1 MNENA
6 FHVAIIGGGIGGLTL
21 AQGLT
26 KAGINVSVYERDQAP
41 DARRQGF
48 RVHIDPEGSRA
59 LHECLPGRLWEIF
72 DATGGDFGHGFTFMT
87 EHMRELLALRR
98 DREAAIDDVA
108 RHRSISRITLRH
120 VLLNGLE
127 HRTYFNKRFL
137 HYERSTDGRLQIHF
151 ADGSNARADVL
162 VGADGVN
169 SGVRKQ
175 YLPNADPVDTGVL
188 ALAGKVPLS
197 AGVMAL
203 APPNLLDGP
212 VMVMPPSPCSLF
224 MALWK
229 RSSRAR
235 EPLRRL
241 GIEEPIAGDE
251 DYLIL
256 GFGARPEYLSVNGD
270 ADFVTGAAM
279 KDAMRRMVASWH
291 PNLRKLVEL
300 AEEETMTVT
309 QLRTSLRQAPW
320 KTTAIT
326 LLGDAIHSM
335 TPYRGIGA
343 NVALRDAALLCAKL
357 REVQNDGKPLQ
368 AAIGEYEE
376 AMRDYGFAAVEASRK
391 AMEQAVG
398 ARSKPAFG
406 IFKTAMRVA
415 NAVPVLK
422 RKLIPA

>member
-48 RVHIDPEGSRA
+48 RVHIDPEGSNA

-72 DATGGDFGHGFTFMT
+72 DATGGDLGHGFTFMT
-87 EHMRELLALRR
+87 EHLRELLAVRR

-127 HRTYFNKRFL
+127 RRTYFGKRFL
-137 HYERSTDGRLQIHF
+137 HYEESTDGRFHIHF
-151 ADGSNARADVL
+151 ADGSSARADVL

-188 ALAGKVPLS
+188 ALGGKVPLS

-203 APPNLLDGP
+203 VPASLLDGP

-224 MALWK
+224 MAMWK
-229 RSSRAR
+229 RSSRAQ

-256 GFGARPEYLSVNGD
+256 GFGARPEYLAVNGD
-270 ADFVTGAAM
+270 AGVVSGAAI
-279 KDAMRRMVASWH
+279 KDAMRHVVASWH
-291 PNLRKLVEL
+291 SNLRKLVEL
-300 AEEETMTVT
+300 AEEETMTAT
-309 QLRTSLRQAPW
+309 NLRTSLRQEAW

-343 NVALRDAALLCAKL
+343 NIALRDAALLCAKL
-357 REVQNDGKPLQ
+357 REVEEDRKPLL

-376 AMRDYGFAAVEASRK
+376 AMRGYGFAAVEASRK

-398 ARSKPAFG
+398 TRNKPAFG
-406 IFKTAMRVA
+406 MFKT
-415 NAVPVLK
+415 
-422 RKLIPA
+422 